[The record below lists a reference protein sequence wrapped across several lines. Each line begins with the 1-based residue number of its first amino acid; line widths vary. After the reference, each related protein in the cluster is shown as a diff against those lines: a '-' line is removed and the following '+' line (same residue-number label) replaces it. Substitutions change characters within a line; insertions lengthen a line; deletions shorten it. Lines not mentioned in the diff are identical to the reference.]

1 MIAALLAAAA
11 LQAVV
16 APAPPAPVAVAAAV
30 SRPDAP
36 APDPDA
42 PSAEGLESLRR
53 AYHDS
58 CELRIYGE
66 YDDMCSGLSDQ
77 IRHYRADLAKAGRKP
92 RSR

>member
-16 APAPPAPVAVAAAV
+16 APAPPAPVAAAI
-30 SRPDAP
+30 STPDAS